1 MFDINKNSLLDL
13 NNAMQKTILDMNYD
27 NPMELSAFAS
37 TMVSIGNQMNIQII
51 KKISDEKYKSDK

>member
-13 NNAMQKTILDMNYD
+13 KKKKKKTILDMNYD

-37 TMVSIGNQMNIQII
+37 TIVSIGNQMNIQII